1 MEIRSTIPG
10 NTHYATFATVKDAIV
25 QYVQKNYKGGHD
37 IAQSLIQGSKITL
50 TAPVRTRA
58 MPASTAE
65 ADIEA
70 AKFAQEGH
78 DILYTE
84 QMRLHQEWDRD
95 LTDGLKWTY
104 ALIFSNFYTKAM

>member
-1 MEIRSTIPG
+1 M
-10 NTHYATFATVKDAIV
+10 KDAIV

-50 TAPVRTRA
+50 TAPVQTRA
-58 MPASTAE
+58 IPVGNTE

-78 DILYTE
+78 DILYTGSK
-84 QMRLHQEWDRD
+84 WD
-95 LTDGLKWTY
+95 
-104 ALIFSNFYTKAM
+104 YTWNETEIWLMDWNERTLLFF